1 MLVGCYLFAGKVTKP
16 KIKVLEDE
24 ETDPEELSDVEEEEI
39 EPISTEIKEAGL
51 DSKIKEED
59 KLLEK
64 SLAK

>member
-1 MLVGCYLFAGKVTKP
+1 MTKP

-39 EPISTEIKEAGL
+39 EPISTEVKEAGI